1 MYQKYVFMKLKI
13 LTGLLTGLVV
23 SASTTALF
31 CQPSRAGNNNFF
43 CGTLPYISTGILN
56 PEPVFNERIL
66 INTSVRLL
74 ASAQVDVGVKV
85 SSASVATDPKAEAF
99 FIQGNDKYEK
109 GDYQAAI
116 AAYSQAIVLNPNYVE
131 AYNRR
136 GNARRGLGDNKGAL
150 ADYNEAVRINP
161 NYHTGYYNR
170 GVVRSELGDKQGAV
184 ADFSE
189 ARAHQ
194 SSLGLRLHQSGTCLL

>member
-13 LTGLLTGLVV
+13 FTGLLTGLVV
-23 SASTTALF
+23 SVSTTALF

-85 SSASVATDPKAEAF
+85 SSASVPTDPKAEDF
-99 FIQGNDKYEK
+99 FIQGEEKYEK
-109 GDYQAAI
+109 GDYQGAV
-116 AAYSQAIVLNPNYVE
+116 AAYNEAIVLNPNYAE
-131 AYNRR
+131 AY
-136 GNARRGLGDNKGAL
+136 K
-150 ADYNEAVRINP
+150 
-161 NYHTGYYNR
+161 NR
-170 GVVRSELGDKQGAV
+170 GIARFYLGDKQGAL
-184 ADFSE
+184 ADFNE
-189 ARAHQ
+189 ARAN
-194 SSLGLRLHQSGTCLL
+194 

>member
-31 CQPSRAGNNNFF
+31 CQPTRAGNNNFF

-56 PEPVFNERIL
+56 PEPVFNERIR

-99 FIQGNDKYEK
+99 FIQGNDNCQEPQPK
-109 GDYQAAI
+109 GT
-116 AAYSQAIVLNPNYVE
+116 
-131 AYNRR
+131 R
-136 GNARRGLGDNKGAL
+136 L
-150 ADYNEAVRINP
+150 AGEI
-161 NYHTGYYNR
+161 
-170 GVVRSELGDKQGAV
+170 Q
-184 ADFSE
+184 
-189 ARAHQ
+189 
-194 SSLGLRLHQSGTCLL
+194 